1 MEQITSSTATTVTS
15 FVSSVPYLNT
25 TTDYV
30 FNDSNVTVLTNNIL
44 TNKSQV
50 HSMIATYK
58 KIVLARKV
66 LDWFNLYYLGFIIVV
81 GVLGNGK
88 NVVTFF
94 LSKKKLCSPSYYL
107 TAIALNDV
115 IFLLI
120 LFILW
125 LNQFEINLFT
135 HAGLYQL
142 HFFLSSTSTC
152 ISGKYLILTY
162 LHD

>member
-30 FNDSNVTVLTNNIL
+30 FNDSNVTVLTNNII

-50 HSMIATYK
+50 HSMIVTYK

>member
-1 MEQITSSTATTVTS
+1 
-15 FVSSVPYLNT
+15 
-25 TTDYV
+25 
-30 FNDSNVTVLTNNIL
+30 
-44 TNKSQV
+44 
-50 HSMIATYK
+50 MIATYK